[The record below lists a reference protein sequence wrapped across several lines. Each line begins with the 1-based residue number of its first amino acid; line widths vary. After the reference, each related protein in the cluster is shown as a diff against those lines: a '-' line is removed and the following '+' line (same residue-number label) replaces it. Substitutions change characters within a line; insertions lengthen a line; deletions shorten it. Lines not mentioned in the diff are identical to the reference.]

1 MARRTAAGPSAR
13 DRAALVAAAQRLDA
27 LGFMPSKSGNLS
39 LRTPRGFLITPSGL
53 PYAETTAKDLVEV
66 MPDGTVLAGQ
76 RAPSSE
82 WRLHAAVYADRPEAT
97 AVVHT
102 HSPFATALSCA
113 RQGIP
118 ALHYMIVLG
127 GGADIRCAPYAT
139 FGTQAL
145 AEHCVAALAERRAVL
160 LANHGVVAFGRSLNG
175 AVVLAME
182 VENLARQYLA
192 LRAAGLP
199 PVLLDEQE
207 LAETMAQFG
216 GYGRAG

>member
-1 MARRTAAGPSAR
+1 MARAAGPTTK
-13 DRAALVAAAQRLDA
+13 DRAALIAAAQRLDG

-66 MPDGTVLAGQ
+66 MPDGTVLAGR

-82 WRLHAAVYADRPEAT
+82 WRLHAAVYAARPEAVS
-97 AVVHT
+97 VVHT
-102 HSPFATALSCA
+102 HSPLATALSCA

-118 ALHYMIVLG
+118 PLHYMIVLG
-127 GGADIRCAPYAT
+127 GGGDIRCAPYAT

-145 AEHCVAALAERRAVL
+145 AEACVAALADRRAAL
-160 LANHGVVAFGRSLNG
+160 LANHGVVAFGRSLAG

-192 LRAAGLP
+192 LRAAGLA
-199 PVLLDEQE
+199 PVLLNDQE
-207 LAETMAQFG
+207 LAGTKAQFG